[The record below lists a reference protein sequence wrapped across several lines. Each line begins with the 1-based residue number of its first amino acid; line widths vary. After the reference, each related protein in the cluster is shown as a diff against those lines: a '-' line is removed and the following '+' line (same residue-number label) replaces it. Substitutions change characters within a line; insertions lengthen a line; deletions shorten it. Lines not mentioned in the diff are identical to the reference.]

1 MSALL
6 HYRTQ
11 AEARAVGIDNP
22 QLIACEGRSYC
33 FRAWSL
39 EPTTPCLRVT
49 TPQPRLRLSAFA
61 TELLAMTPAK
71 R

>member
-11 AEARAVGIDNP
+11 DEARAAGIENP
-22 QLIACEGRSYC
+22 QLIACVGRRYC

-39 EPTTPCLRVT
+39 EPTTPCLRVDL
-49 TPQPRLRLSAFA
+49 PKPRLRLSAFS
-61 TELLAMTPAK
+61 TGFRAMTRATS
-71 R
+71 